1 MSAVEGRKILIL
13 NGGLDRETGGMTG
26 DFCCLYSLFQGFLL
40 SLQACTDMFCP
51 LAALDFVQAV
61 ANGLNRS
68 ADFLHHPTHRNC
80 WCTDMAN

>member
-26 DFCCLYSLFQGFLL
+26 DTVTISSASRSSVFMWFLYSRCVF
-40 SLQACTDMFCP
+40 
-51 LAALDFVQAV
+51 AAVDFVQAV

-68 ADFLHHPTHRNC
+68 STNLC
-80 WCTDMAN
+80 LYSKLLSCTDMAN